1 MRFNALPIV
10 TLIVI
15 VSLFGAAG
23 EAEAKTFVT
32 ISPQSGLPG
41 STVLVRGEN
50 FGNGEVRIE
59 LAAPLSSL
67 EAPDGRGF
75 VDEGEALPA
84 TLRLTSVTSAN
95 GEFET
100 SVILP
105 SIDELEQLISADGPQ
120 VDILAI
126 QPLQPGHSRESGFF
140 ITGQTFTFTDLDLSS
155 STTNSGDSFVSPAI
169 LISAGVI
176 AAAAALFT
184 VVRRRRTTP

>member
-10 TLIVI
+10 ALIVI
-15 VSLFGAAG
+15 VSLLGTAG
-23 EAEAKTFVT
+23 EADAKTFVT
-32 ISPQSGLPG
+32 ISPQSGPPG

-50 FGNGEVRIE
+50 FGDGEVRIE
-59 LAAPLSSL
+59 LAPARSL
-67 EAPDGRGF
+67 PEATGGGTFADDG
-75 VDEGEALPA
+75 DALPA
-84 TLRLTSVTSAN
+84 MLRLTSVTSVRGSFEAN
-95 GEFET
+95 VT
-100 SVILP
+100 LP
-105 SIDELEQLISADGPQ
+105 SVDELEQLISADGLQ

-155 STTNSGDSFVSPAI
+155 SATNSGGSFVSTAI

-184 VVRRRRTTP
+184 VVRRRRTSQ